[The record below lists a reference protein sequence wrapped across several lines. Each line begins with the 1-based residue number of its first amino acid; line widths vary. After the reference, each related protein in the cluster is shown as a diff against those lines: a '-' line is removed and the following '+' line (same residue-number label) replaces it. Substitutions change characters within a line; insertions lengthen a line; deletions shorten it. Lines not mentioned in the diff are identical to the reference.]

1 MTEQTPSP
9 HSAAI
14 PVSRGRRTMLILV
27 VALAAA
33 LIGVFA
39 TTSFSQGFGP
49 GFGPGFAH
57 GFGRGFGY
65 GTFGGNFDPARVEE
79 RADRMVRHLAVELDA
94 TADQQEKLRTIV
106 KGTVKD
112 LLPLRD
118 RMLAARQQGRN
129 LLVQPTI
136 DRAAIEKARAEHV
149 GIADTASKRIAQALG
164 DAGEVL
170 TPQQRQ
176 KLNDLLPPPG
186 GFWRGW
192 HRG

>member
-1 MTEQTPSP
+1 
-9 HSAAI
+9 
-14 PVSRGRRTMLILV
+14 MLILV